1 MVHHELVHASEPYDR
16 FSRVMMF
23 EHQKKKAL
31 PSMIRAFKRER
42 QEWDDAWTDDLY
54 YFNQDKEVRA
64 YAISIFYDILSR
76 MILWDRKQITSRQ
89 FTAYLHKS
97 VYFQI
102 VAPYLLRKKYNRLV
116 AMVIEYLR
124 RANKFRT
131 TEKENPMKQNPDK
144 IELKL
149 AMVQKDLSE
158 QEAKYYKLKERLD
171 TLKSE
176 YRQLLNI
183 YHNLEEPDDYF
194 EDELQEYDYIIPA
207 LQSELDEL
215 KAELEHYN
223 VELKRNPRR
232 KNPVST
238 GTLLALGVGYLLG
251 KK

>member
-1 MVHHELVHASEPYDR
+1 
-16 FSRVMMF
+16 
-23 EHQKKKAL
+23 
-31 PSMIRAFKRER
+31 
-42 QEWDDAWTDDLY
+42 
-54 YFNQDKEVRA
+54 
-64 YAISIFYDILSR
+64 
-76 MILWDRKQITSRQ
+76 MILWDRNQITSRQ
-89 FTAYLHKS
+89 FTAYLYKS
-97 VYFQI
+97 DYFRI

-131 TEKENPMKQNPDK
+131 TEKDSPMKQNPDK
-144 IELKL
+144 IGLRL

-223 VELKRNPRR
+223 VKLKHNPRKRN
-232 KNPVST
+232 SASSL
-238 GTLLALGVGYLLG
+238 GSIALAGLAGYWLG